1 MAQKLITLEEAAQQL
16 GISKDQL
23 LQLRSAGKVAG
34 YRDGASWKFRS
45 EVIDKLAEEGVPTL
59 DSPPS
64 DIGLDLDDD
73 LGLDDADDDIVL
85 GGSSDAPLTAPSTP
99 AAPASGLDLDLELDD
114 DAPLADPMASDLSL
128 DDVDEPTVAGLDEGS
143 DNALALDPDD
153 SIDIYSDSILLSEA
167 ELGASASGSPST
179 IIGRAELDLDAD
191 LDLSPIEPAGPV
203 SDVQLARASDINPG
217 ADDDLG
223 LDLPSPTGDFSGLE
237 ELEIDLEAESSRI
250 MSPDDVAKVKS
261 AVAAQKAESDLALA
275 PSDSAPGIATSDINL
290 GGSMAGGSGLTGLS
304 ALELEDDDDD
314 DDQVLG
320 EGSDVTLSG
329 ESSGINII
337 SPSDS
342 GLALDEVKLD
352 LSGSSPIGSSLDLGG
367 SAIDEITVDQAGISS
382 LGLGL
387 GSQIGGGGDF
397 QLTPLAEGAEDDEE
411 RDSSQIIAL
420 DELAEDTGGSPLG
433 VGTGESGM
441 LGAEDFGVG
450 LTPGAVPVGV
460 VSTVETP
467 FSIANILG
475 LAGCLLLLSL
485 SGMMVFD
492 LLRNMWSWDEV
503 TPVNSSLL
511 ESVLNPFL

>member
-1 MAQKLITLEEAAQQL
+1 MAQKLITLDEAAQQL
-16 GISKDQL
+16 GISKDLL
-23 LQLRSAGKVAG
+23 LQLRTAGKVAG

-45 EVIDKLAEEGVPTL
+45 EVIDKLAEQGVPTL
-59 DSPPS
+59 ESPPS
-64 DIGLDLDDD
+64 DIGFDLDDD
-73 LGLDDADDDIVL
+73 LGLADADDEIVL
-85 GGSSDAPLTAPSTP
+85 GGSEDKMPPP
-99 AAPASGLDLDLELDD
+99 AAPAAATSGVDLELAEDEVT
-114 DAPLADPMASDLSL
+114 ADPMASDLSL
-128 DDVDEPTVAGLDEGS
+128 DDVDEPTVAGIDEGGSS
-143 DNALALDPDD
+143 DALALDPDD

-179 IIGRAELDLDAD
+179 IIGKGELDLDAD
-191 LDLSPIEPAGPV
+191 LDMSPLEPAGPA
-203 SDVQLARASDINPG
+203 SDVRLAPASDIIPG
-217 ADDDLG
+217 GDDDLG
-223 LDLPSPTGDFSGLE
+223 LDLPSPTGDFSDLE
-237 ELEIDLEAESSRI
+237 ELEVDLEAESSRI
-250 MSPDDVAKVKS
+250 MSPDDVAK
-261 AVAAQKAESDLALA
+261 ARGAAAAQKAESDLALA
-275 PSDSAPGIATSDINL
+275 PSDSAPGIATSDIGI
-290 GGSMAGGSGLTGLS
+290 GGSMAGGTGLTGLS

-314 DDQVLG
+314 QVLG
-320 EGSDVTLSG
+320 EGSDLTLSG

-387 GSQIGGGGDF
+387 GSQIGGDF
-397 QLTPLAEGAEDDEE
+397 QLTPLGEGAEDDEE
-411 RDSSQIIAL
+411 RDSSQVIAL
-420 DELAEDTGGSPLG
+420 DELTEDTGGSPLG

-450 LTPGAVPVGV
+450 LTPGAMPVGV

-467 FSIANILG
+467 FSVANILG
-475 LAGCLLLLSL
+475 LAGCLVLLSL

-503 TPVNSSLL
+503 TPLNSSLL